1 VTVVLNICILCF
13 MVRANTLIIVNN
25 ILTIAIMVPLH
36 QHCNIKETWPIY
48 RNIEDRNIEDT
59 GAETVISHSYH
70 FIEREVT
77 RVKGFF
83 FDHDRLLKDHLQG
96 RI

>member
-1 VTVVLNICILCF
+1 VTIVLNICILCF

-36 QHCNIKETWPIY
+36 QHYNIKETWPIY
-48 RNIEDRNIEDT
+48 RNIEDT

-70 FIEREVT
+70 FIEHEVT

-83 FDHDRLLKDHLQG
+83 FDHDRPLKDH
-96 RI
+96 I